1 MSPRTQLSNLLV
13 SSQTITAVLF
23 APMLIAGLPLWPN
36 AGVTIVELIRTWKPL
51 FESWES
57 MQ

>member
-1 MSPRTQLSNLLV
+1 MSPTYSTIEPLV